1 MVNDN
6 DLSLQYD
13 NGVKVF
19 ANKYI
24 ISEKQVITAVKHT
37 CIHDLRIAANLRSKE
52 RKRKTKLRK
61 ENKFAYYD
69 WQKLVGER
77 KLDDLFVYE
86 LDIINCN

>member
-6 DLSLQYD
+6 GLSLQYD

-19 ANKYI
+19 ANEYI
-24 ISEKQVITAVKHT
+24 ISEEQVITAVKHI
-37 CIHDLRIAANLRSKE
+37 CIHDLRIPANLRSKE

-69 WQKLVGER
+69 WQKLVGEQ
-77 KLDDLFVYE
+77 KLDDL
-86 LDIINCN
+86 LSMSWTNI

>member
-1 MVNDN
+1 M
-6 DLSLQYD
+6 
-13 NGVKVF
+13 KTVF

-24 ISEKQVITAVKHT
+24 SEEQVIMAVKHT

-77 KLDDLFVYE
+77 KLDGLFVYV
-86 LDIINCN
+86 LDIIKCH